1 MHIALGLIIGMISG
15 TIQFFM
21 LSKFT
26 GAISQGKVSNKT
38 VLFALTQF
46 LFPFAVLVICAFFIQ
61 DSLMWAG
68 IGMGAALITSAVVK
82 FLISS
87 RTSNVKSRP
96 SAKK

>member
-1 MHIALGLIIGMISG
+1 MHIALGLTIGAISG

-26 GAISQGKVSNKT
+26 GAISQGKFSNRT

-46 LFPFAVLVICAFFIQ
+46 LFPFAVLVVCAFFIQ

-68 IGMGAALITSAVVK
+68 IGMGTALVTSAAVK
-82 FLISS
+82 FLMSS
-87 RTSNVKSRP
+87 RADNIKSKP
-96 SAKK
+96 AKK